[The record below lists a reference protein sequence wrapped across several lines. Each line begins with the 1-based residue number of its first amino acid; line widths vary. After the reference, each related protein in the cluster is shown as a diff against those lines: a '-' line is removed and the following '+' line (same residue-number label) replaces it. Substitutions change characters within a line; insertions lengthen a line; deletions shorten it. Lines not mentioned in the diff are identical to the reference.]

1 MFTAE
6 VLKHAPAEFWDY
18 LLSVYNVIFHHGT
31 VPRSWCC
38 TLFNMLPKKVRPTQ
52 VTDFRPVANI
62 RLFYKVFACLVLE
75 GIEHQLDDHQPGE
88 QHGFRRGKRIEEHL
102 LTANVFLGKT
112 LAVGIP
118 VWVVSLDLSKA
129 FDRAHWPALWKSLRE
144 QGISEHMVWMISNL
158 YDGQFGEVIGSSVSF
173 RFEASRQ

>member
-1 MFTAE
+1 MEFGGVASRGPSVENAQVCGDDVGLTAE

-18 LLSVYNVIFHHGT
+18 LLWVYNEIFHHGT
-31 VPRSWCC
+31 VPQSWCC
-38 TLFNMLPKKVRPTQ
+38 TLLNILPKKVRPTQ

-75 GIEHQLDDHQPGE
+75 RIEHQLDDHQPEE

-118 VWVVSLDLSKA
+118 VWVE
-129 FDRAHWPALWKSLRE
+129 LRFVK
-144 QGISEHMVWMISNL
+144 GI
-158 YDGQFGEVIGSSVSF
+158 
-173 RFEASRQ
+173 